1 MIRSRV
7 QMRFRGQYQLMLII
21 VWKPLNTPSGMARV
35 RLVAMLVSP
44 ASVSR
49 DAGPIG
55 QCVPPGAYR
64 HPRDRHRPSGR
75 AVGSAV
81 RR

>member
-1 MIRSRV
+1 MIRSRA
-7 QMRFRGQYQLMLII
+7 QMRIRSRYQLMLIT
-21 VWKPLNTPSGMARV
+21 VWNSLNTPSGMARV

-44 ASVSR
+44 ASVLAR
-49 DAGPIG
+49 RRPIG

-64 HPRDRHRPSGR
+64 HPRDRHRPSAR
-75 AVGSAV
+75 AVGSAL